1 MKLAE
6 QLRLLPDRPGV
17 YLFKDGR
24 GRLLYV
30 GKAESLRDR
39 VRSYF
44 QPSTSFD
51 QTHQPKLKQMTLQA
65 QSVEYILTDS
75 PIQALIWENDLVRKE
90 QPRFNTKLRDDKHY
104 PYIRIDVQNP
114 WPVARVSRRIE
125 KDGARYF
132 GPFPH
137 ATSVR
142 QTLDT
147 LSRLFPQILC
157 SRTITGN
164 DPRACL
170 YYHIKRCPAPCI
182 GAIDN
187 SGYRELVDGMV
198 RFLDGKNG
206 SVLQDLEREMEAAA
220 ENLEFERA
228 ADLRDRLRSARKV
241 IEQEQ
246 VAYHTQVDQDVVG
259 FARDDGNACIQL
271 FFMRD
276 GKLARRDAFLMQ
288 DAEGESDRAVL
299 TSFVKQFYPRATD
312 VPVELLLPEELDEA
326 NTIAEWLRQAKGRKV
341 ELTVP
346 RRGDKR
352 RIVELATKNARD
364 TLEQQKAEW
373 AADGEKAGEAAL
385 QLQEALSLPR
395 PPRRIECYDIS
406 HVQGTNQVA
415 SMVVFEDGKPKRS
428 DYKRFKIKH
437 QEGNNDFLSMQEVVR
452 RRFTRALAATPGTE
466 RMGEAPP
473 EPDAFAET
481 NGSYRADRA
490 VEPYPHAE
498 PHPPVGAGP
507 VGTSLAPLPGR
518 RGGEGTVV
526 LPVVNGN
533 GTGFRPTIEDDETAA
548 DDARA
553 RLDGGLEAA
562 YADTHG
568 PDAPSEGG
576 NGSAGAWGL
585 FPDLVIIDGGKGQL
599 SAAVEV
605 MDGLELSEIPI
616 VGLAKER
623 EEIFQKHSPDPV
635 ILPRN
640 SQGLY
645 LVQRVRDEAHRFAI
659 TYHRN
664 IRGKKSL
671 RSQLDDV
678 PGVGPTR
685 KKALLRHFGSVKA
698 IRAAS
703 VEELAAVP
711 GMTRRT
717 AEELKRAL
725 AE

>member
-1 MKLAE
+1 VSVGPSSTVNALAQERPKLAE
-6 QLRLLPDRPGV
+6 QLRTLPDRPGV

-30 GKAESLRDR
+30 GKAESLKDR

-104 PYIRIDVQNP
+104 PYVRIDVQNP

-157 SRTITGN
+157 SRVITGN

-182 GAIDN
+182 GAIGN
-187 SGYRELVDGMV
+187 VEYRELVDGMV

-206 SVLQDLEREMEAAA
+206 TVLQDLEREMESAA

-228 ADLRDRLRSARKV
+228 ADLRDRLKAARKV
-241 IEQEQ
+241 IEQEK
-246 VAYHTQVDQDVVG
+246 VGYHTQMDQDVVG

-299 TSFVKQFYPRATD
+299 SSFVKQFYPRATD
-312 VPVELLLPEELDEA
+312 VPVEILLPDDLDEA
-326 NTIAEWLRQAKGRKV
+326 ETIAEWLRQAKGRKV

-346 RRGDKR
+346 RRGEKR

-373 AADGEKAGEAAL
+373 AADSEKAGEAAL
-385 QLQEALSLPR
+385 QLQEALNLPR
-395 PPRRIECYDIS
+395 TPRRIECYDIS

-415 SMVVFEDGKPKRS
+415 SMVVFEDGKAKRS

-466 RMGEAPP
+466 QMGTSLP
-473 EPDAFAET
+473 EPDAFRET
-481 NGSYRADRA
+481 GNGSYRADLA
-490 VEPYPHAE
+490 IEPYPHAD
-498 PHPPVGAGP
+498 GAQAQ
-507 VGTSLAPLPGR
+507 SQ
-518 RGGEGTVV
+518 
-526 LPVVNGN
+526 
-533 GTGFRPTIEDDETAA
+533 RPTIEDDDTAA
-548 DDARA
+548 EDARS

-562 YADTHG
+562 YADTHSPEEAEG
-568 PDAPSEGG
+568 PEQSG
-576 NGSAGAWGL
+576 GSAGAWGI

-605 MDGLELSEIPI
+605 MDSLELSEIPI

-623 EEIFQKHSPDPV
+623 EELFQKNRSEPV
-635 ILPRN
+635 LLPRN
-640 SQGLY
+640 SQALY

-659 TYHRN
+659 TYHRK

-671 RSQLDDV
+671 RSQLDEV

-685 KKALLRHFGSVKA
+685 KKALIRHFASVKA
-698 IRAAS
+698 IRGAS

-711 GMTRRT
+711 GMTKRT

>member
-1 MKLAE
+1 MTVPPKPPTSAGPAASSTIAAVAQDRPKLAE
-6 QLRLLPDRPGV
+6 QLRNLPDRPGV
-17 YLFKDGR
+17 YLFKDAR
-24 GRLLYV
+24 GKLLYV
-30 GKAESLRDR
+30 GKAESLKDR

-51 QTHQPKLKQMTLQA
+51 MTHQPKLRQMTLQA
-65 QSVEYILTDS
+65 QAVEYILTES

-125 KDGARYF
+125 RDGARYF

-157 SRTITGN
+157 SRTITGT
-164 DPRACL
+164 DDRACL
-170 YYHIKRCPAPCI
+170 YLHIKRCPAPCI
-182 GAIDN
+182 GLIDN
-187 SGYRELVDGMV
+187 GGYRELIDGMV
-198 RFLDGKNG
+198 RFLDGKNQ
-206 SVLQDLEREMEAAA
+206 SVLKELEAEMETAA

-228 ADLRDRLRSARKV
+228 ADLRDRLKAARKV
-241 IEQEQ
+241 IEQEK
-246 VAYHTQVDQDVVG
+246 VGYTTLVDQDVIG
-259 FARDDGNACIQL
+259 FSRDGGNACVQL
-271 FFMRD
+271 FFMRE
-276 GKLARRDAFLMQ
+276 GQLARRDAFLMQ
-288 DAEGESDRAVL
+288 DAEGDTDREVL

-312 VPVELLLPEELDEA
+312 IPAELLLPEEIDEA
-326 NTIAEWLRQAKGRKV
+326 DTIQEWLRQARGKRV
-341 ELTVP
+341 ELLAP
-346 RRGDKR
+346 QRGEKR

-373 AADGEKAGEAAL
+373 LADGEKTGEAAL

-395 PPRRIECYDIS
+395 PPRRIECFDIS

-466 RMGEAPP
+466 GMGNNLTPPTPLSGAERGSRLVSPLSAP
-473 EPDAFAET
+473 ER
-481 NGSYRADRA
+481 GS
-490 VEPYPHAE
+490 
-498 PHPPVGAGP
+498 
-507 VGTSLAPLPGR
+507 
-518 RGGEGTVV
+518 GGEGRSVA
-526 LPVVNGN
+526 LPL
-533 GTGFRPTIEDDETAA
+533 IEDDDTAA
-548 DDARA
+548 HVATEM
-553 RLDGGLEAA
+553 LDGGLESASAWAHGGDEAKDAA
-562 YADTHG
+562 
-568 PDAPSEGG
+568 
-576 NGSAGAWGL
+576 NGQSASWGV

-605 MDGLELSEIPI
+605 MNSLELSEIPI

-623 EEIFQKHSPDPV
+623 EELFQKHSSEPV

-659 TYHRN
+659 TYHRKV
-664 IRGKKSL
+664 RGKKGL

-685 KKALLRHFGSVKA
+685 KKALLRHFGTVRA
-698 IRAAS
+698 IRGAT

-717 AEELKRAL
+717 AEELKRAI

>member
-1 MKLAE
+1 VTTSPSTTISALAQDRPKLAE

-44 QPSTSFD
+44 QSSTNFD
-51 QTHQPKLKQMTLQA
+51 QSHQPKLRQMTLQA

-104 PYIRIDVQNP
+104 PYVRIDVQNP

-187 SGYRELVDGMV
+187 TAYRELVDGMV
-198 RFLDGKNG
+198 RFLDGKNS
-206 SVLQDLEREMEAAA
+206 SVLHDLEREMDAAA

-241 IEQEQ
+241 IEQEK
-246 VAYHTQVDQDVVG
+246 VGYHTQVDQDVVG

-271 FFMRD
+271 FFMR
-276 GKLARRDAFLMQ
+276 GGQLARRDAFLMQ

-312 VPVELLLPEELDEA
+312 VPAEVLLPDELDEA
-326 NTIAEWLRQAKGRKV
+326 DTIAEWLRQAKGRRV

-346 RRGDKR
+346 RRGEKR
-352 RIVELATKNARD
+352 RIVDLATKNARD

-385 QLQEALSLPR
+385 QLQEALNLPR
-395 PPRRIECYDIS
+395 TPRRIECYDIS
-406 HVQGTNQVA
+406 HVQGTSQVA

-466 RMGEAPP
+466 RMGATPEAIL
-473 EPDAFAET
+473 
-481 NGSYRADRA
+481 
-490 VEPYPHAE
+490 
-498 PHPPVGAGP
+498 HP
-507 VGTSLAPLPGR
+507 
-518 RGGEGTVV
+518 RGIS
-526 LPVVNGN
+526 LPVVNG
-533 GTGFRPTIEDDETAA
+533 GPSTGFRPTIEDDETAG
-548 DDARA
+548 DVARA

-562 YADTHG
+562 YEDTHG
-568 PDAPSEGG
+568 TDDDGAGG
-576 NGSAGAWGL
+576 NGSAAAWGV

-623 EEIFQKHSPDPV
+623 EEIFQKHSPEPV

-664 IRGKKSL
+664 VRSKKSL

-678 PGVGPTR
+678 SGVGPAR
-685 KKALLRHFGSVKA
+685 KKALLRQFGSVKA
-698 IRAAS
+698 IRGAS
-703 VEELAAVP
+703 LEELAAVP